1 MSKRS
6 CWSASAIV
14 WQTLSSWTKESLNI
28 AWAWIAESSHKQKKS
43 GVTLNH
49 LNSKLPSSFESVS
62 FGRDK
67 GTVAPPAS
75 SESPVATV
83 VGTVSFEE
91 IKAPQDNETMTV
103 RMGLDLL
110 QCMGVFCGVDF
121 GEDNGHQFFVQNS
134 PFGVGQPKLEVLYTK
149 SCPTC
154 ISAKKAVQSAQPA
167 IHHNMPGPT
176 KPKKYN
182 VKNHSNL

>member
-1 MSKRS
+1 M
-6 CWSASAIV
+6 
-14 WQTLSSWTKESLNI
+14 SLNCRVFPQT
-28 AWAWIAESSHKQKKS
+28 EK
-43 GVTLNH
+43 NRCH
-49 LNSKLPSSFESVS
+49 LEPSKLKASQFLRIC
-62 FGRDK
+62 FLWKGQRDK